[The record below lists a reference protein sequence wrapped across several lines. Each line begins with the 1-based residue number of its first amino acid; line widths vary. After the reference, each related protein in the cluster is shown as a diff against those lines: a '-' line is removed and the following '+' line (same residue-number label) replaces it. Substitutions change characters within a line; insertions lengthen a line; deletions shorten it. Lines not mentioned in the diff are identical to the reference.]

1 MRIVPFFLFLSIT
14 MKIQVS
20 ETTQSLLQI
29 AQSMY
34 NQPNELYEL
43 ATTNIEEGDVKAFN
57 EVYDNLFPP
66 HFKNMDAILKQISNH
81 ILRNIEKSIE
91 DKQDEILL

>member
-1 MRIVPFFLFLSIT
+1 ME
-14 MKIQVS
+14 IQVS
-20 ETTQSLLQI
+20 ATTQSLLQI

-66 HFKNMDAILKQISNH
+66 HFKNMDAILQEISQH
-81 ILRNIEKSIE
+81 ILRNIEISIE
-91 DKQDEILL
+91 NKDNVITL